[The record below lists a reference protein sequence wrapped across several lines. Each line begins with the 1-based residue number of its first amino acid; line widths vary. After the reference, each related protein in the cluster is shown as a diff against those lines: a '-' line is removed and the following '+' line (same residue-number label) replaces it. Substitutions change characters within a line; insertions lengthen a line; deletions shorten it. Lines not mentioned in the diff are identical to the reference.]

1 MELRDALRTTGAV
14 REFDGSPVDRA
25 TVYDLLETARF
36 APSGGNRQGWR
47 VVLVEDRARRR
58 ALRDLYLTG
67 WYEYLAI
74 AKAGLVP
81 FAPITDRVAEDAARK
96 DAPAVAA
103 AAREAAPGFAE
114 RLDEVPVLLVLLA
127 DLRALAAIDR
137 DEEGYSFVG
146 GASLYPFAWSILLA
160 AHDAGLGGVLTTMAR
175 RRQADV
181 LELLNVT
188 DANLAVAGVLAL
200 GRPTTRATR
209 LRRQAVEEFATID
222 AVDGPAA
229 HPLSASRSDCEV
241 LGQRRG
247 GPNRRVRVGV
257 REAED
262 VGVQEDAALGERGL
276 AVLPVAGVV
285 HDRPADG
292 GEVHADLVGP
302 SGLEPQL
309 EQRARRARRSGC
321 APRTPCARV
330 ARPRARPS
338 SWGCAGSA
346 RSARRSR
353 RARR

>member
-74 AKAGLVP
+74 AQAGLVP

-160 AHDAGLGGVLTTMAR
+160 AHDAGLGGVLTTVAR

-188 DANLAVAGVLAL
+188 DANLSLAGVLAL

-209 LRRQAVEEFATID
+209 LRRQAVEAFATID
-222 AVDGPAA
+222 GVDGP
-229 HPLSASRSDCEV
+229 PLSR
-241 LGQRRG
+241 
-247 GPNRRVRVGV
+247 
-257 REAED
+257 
-262 VGVQEDAALGERGL
+262 
-276 AVLPVAGVV
+276 
-285 HDRPADG
+285 
-292 GEVHADLVGP
+292 
-302 SGLEPQL
+302 
-309 EQRARRARRSGC
+309 
-321 APRTPCARV
+321 
-330 ARPRARPS
+330 
-338 SWGCAGSA
+338 
-346 RSARRSR
+346 
-353 RARR
+353 